1 MRRLA
6 LALLLTS
13 GIAAA
18 ARASGAAPPPPAM
31 ALTLAERVKAC
42 LGGMYIGDALAMPV
56 HWYYDVR
63 QLKRDFGRI
72 TQYEAPKPTFPGSIM
87 NLSNTGGGGRGSDKG
102 NVVGDVILHGKR
114 KYWLKGGSYHYHH
127 GMRKGQNTL
136 DCLVARVLMRSI
148 AQAGGAFDEDA
159 FRGAYVR
166 LMTTPSAHDDAYAG
180 TCHRMFFA
188 KWARGVDAKDC
199 PDNDGHNVDA
209 IDGLMNVPVVVAA
222 HAPAVLSAAAAA
234 AAAGDAAPAAAAA
247 AAAAAREA
255 LSAQLARM
263 IRVTRSSAVLP
274 RFADNYARMLLAV
287 LGGGDLRAAVQ
298 DAGAELGVDVP
309 AMVRSNEDPMTAC
322 YITSAYPALLH
333 YAYKYADDPEAA
345 LLASTNAGGENVA
358 RGCLL
363 GALLG
368 AAHGL
373 RAFPQRFVRDLDDA
387 DALYG
392 EIDAFVAAVQQQCA
406 L

>member
-1 MRRLA
+1 
-6 LALLLTS
+6 
-13 GIAAA
+13 
-18 ARASGAAPPPPAM
+18 M

-72 TQYEAPKPTFPGSIM
+72 TQYEVPKPTFPGSIM

-136 DCLVARVLMRSI
+136 DCWWRASSCAASLSRVITRRVFVMLRAMRSI
-148 AQAGGAFDEDA
+148 AQSRHAMMLRTAADCLVARALMCSIAQSGGAFDEDA

-166 LMTTPSAHDDAYAG
+166 LMTTPGAHDDAYAG

-188 KWARGVDAKDC
+188 KWARGVDPREC

-209 IDGLMNVPVVVAA
+209 ID
-222 HAPAVLSAAAAA
+222 VLSAAAAA

-247 AAAAAREA
+247 AAAAREA
-255 LSAQLARM
+255 LSVQLARM

-322 YITSAYPALLH
+322 YITRAYPALLH
-333 YAYKYADDPEAA
+333 YAYKYAEDPEAA